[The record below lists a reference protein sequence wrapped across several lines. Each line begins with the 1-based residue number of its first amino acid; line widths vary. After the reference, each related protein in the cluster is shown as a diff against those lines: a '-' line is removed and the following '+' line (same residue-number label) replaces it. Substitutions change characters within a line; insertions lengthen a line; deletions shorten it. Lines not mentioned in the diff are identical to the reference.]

1 MLFSN
6 SLIKK
11 LKKQLLSINQLIESF
26 FNRFQNIL
34 KSKKRYKFIDIDKK
48 VFFCC
53 GFYCHNNV
61 HLFFNTILL

>member
-48 VFFCC
+48 VFFVV
-53 GFYCHNNV
+53 GFIVIITSTYF
-61 HLFFNTILL
+61 LIPSY

>member
-48 VFFCC
+48 VFFVV
-53 GFYCHNNV
+53 GFIVIITSTY
-61 HLFFNTILL
+61 FI